1 MSCLWIETAPG
12 QWTPKILPAGKP
24 TNGEDLG
31 VPGVA
36 LLVLP
41 RQGAVLLARPG
52 VWVRVNGDP
61 VLGGMRLLQH
71 KDEVLAD
78 DVRLVFSQQGI
89 PAVVA
94 FSLNNGG
101 RLPTCPVC
109 RGLVQESALSVQCP
123 GCARWFHQEGAKTC
137 WTYAPTCR
145 FCNHPTAF
153 DDSAAW
159 RPDREEALAR

>member
-1 MSCLWIETAPG
+1 RTV
-12 QWTPKILPAGKP
+12 PAGKP
-24 TNGEDLG
+24 VNGEEIG

-61 VLGGMRLLQH
+61 VLGGMRLLEH

-78 DVRLVFSQQGI
+78 AVRLVFSQQGV
-89 PAVVA
+89 PTVVA
-94 FSLNNGG
+94 FSLRGGG
-101 RLPTCPVC
+101 RLPRGPVC
-109 RGLVQESALSVQCP
+109 RGLVREPAVSVQCP
-123 GCARWFHQEGAKTC
+123 GCPRWFPREGAKPG
-137 WTYAPTCR
+137 WPYAPACR
-145 FCNHPTAF
+145 FCTHPAAF
-153 DDSAAW
+153 DDAAAW